1 MTSTLRVVVL
11 EDNALDAELAEREL
25 TNGGLSIISLRVDDE
40 DKYIE
45 ALNTFQP
52 TLILSDSNLPRFD
65 GFTALELA
73 HRLLPEVPFIFVS
86 GSADETH
93 AIEAMQRGATDYV
106 SKDRLELL
114 VPAVTR
120 AIRNGP

>member
-1 MTSTLRVVVL
+1 VL
-11 EDNALDAELAEREL
+11 EDNVLDAELAEREL
-25 TNGGLSIISLRVDDE
+25 ISGGLSITSLRVDDE
-40 DKYIE
+40 SAYIE
-45 ALNTFQP
+45 ALNTFRP
-52 TLILSDSNLPRFD
+52 TLILSDSNLPHFD

-73 HRLLPEVPFIFVS
+73 RRMVPDVPFIFVS

-93 AIEAMQRGATDYV
+93 AIQAMQRGATDYV

>member
-1 MTSTLRVVVL
+1 VL
-11 EDNALDAELAEREL
+11 EDNVLDAELAEREL
-25 TNGGLSIISLRVDDE
+25 ISGGLSITSLRVDDE
-40 DKYIE
+40 GAYIE
-45 ALNTFQP
+45 ALNTFRP
-52 TLILSDSNLPRFD
+52 TLILSDSNLPHFD

-73 HRLLPEVPFIFVS
+73 RRMVPEVPFIFVS

-93 AIEAMQRGATDYV
+93 AIQAMQRGAADYV

-120 AIRNGP
+120 VIYNGP